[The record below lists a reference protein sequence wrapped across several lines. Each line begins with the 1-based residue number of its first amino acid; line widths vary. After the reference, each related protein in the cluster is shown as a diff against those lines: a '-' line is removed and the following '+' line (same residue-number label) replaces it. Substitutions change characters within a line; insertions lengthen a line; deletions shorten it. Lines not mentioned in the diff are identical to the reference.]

1 MPTYGGSRAVYR
13 GSATGGGGGTGGV
26 RRDAE
31 VEAASRSVAQGGDAI
46 EAVGRVQ
53 NSGGGE
59 IKVPGEKLA
68 DVLSTTAK
76 GVAQAEDGS
85 ILVQNGRFGGE
96 GVSVIKPNGD
106 VVDAPNATVNVGPG
120 GVQSVQVGKINYV
133 IARTRVDVTKNQKDG
148 VISVTLPPSLRG
160 IRMDKAGNVNGFS
173 INPKAI
179 PNKEIRAAA
188 YRLMGKDGVIRIP
201 AGSPLAKR
209 LEADMSKAGYNRT
222 TIQKVNEAF
231 AETGTVYRAG
241 DDAAGRTAPGLE
253 RKPKETA

>member
-1 MPTYGGSRAVYR
+1 MPTYGAGASTY
-13 GSATGGGGGTGGV
+13 ATGYAGGTGGV

-31 VEAASRSVAQGGDAI
+31 VNAANRSVAGGGDITEAI
-46 EAVGRVQ
+46 GRTR
-53 NSGGGE
+53 NAGGGE
-59 IKVPGEKLA
+59 IKVSGEKLA
-68 DVLSTTAK
+68 DALGTTSR

-85 ILVQNGRFGGE
+85 VIVQNGRFGGE
-96 GVSVIKPNGD
+96 GVSIIKPDGTTTT
-106 VVDAPNATVNVGPG
+106 APNATVKVGAD

-148 VISVTLPPSLRG
+148 VVSVTLPPSLRG
-160 IRMDKAGNVNGFS
+160 ARFDKQGNLNGFS

-201 AGSPLAKR
+201 SGSPLAKR
-209 LEADMSKAGYNRT
+209 LEAGLSKAGYDRT

-241 DDAAGRTAPGLE
+241 DDAAGKTAAGLE

>member
-1 MPTYGGSRAVYR
+1 MPGSNSYGTY
-13 GSATGGGGGTGGV
+13 ATGYAGGTGGV
-26 RRDAE
+26 RRDSE
-31 VEAASRSVAQGGDAI
+31 VNAANRAVASGGDVTEAI
-46 EAVGRVQ
+46 GRTQ
-53 NSGGGE
+53 NAGGGD
-59 IKVPGEKLA
+59 IKVSGEKLA
-68 DVLSTTAK
+68 DALATTPR
-76 GVAQAEDGS
+76 GVAQAEDGT

-106 VVDAPNATVNVGPG
+106 VTQAPNATVTVGPS

-148 VISVTLPPSLRG
+148 VVSVTLPPSLRG
-160 IRMDKAGNVNGFS
+160 ARFDKQGNLNGFS

-209 LEADMSKAGYNRT
+209 LDADMSKAGYNRT
-222 TIQKVNEAF
+222 TIQAVNQAF

-241 DDAAGRTAPGLE
+241 DDAAGKTAAGLE

>member
-1 MPTYGGSRAVYR
+1 MARGGIGTYATGYAGGS
-13 GSATGGGGGTGGV
+13 GGV

-31 VEAASRSVAQGGDAI
+31 VTAANRAVGSGGDVT
-46 EAVGRVQ
+46 EALGRVQ
-53 NSGGGE
+53 NAGGGD
-59 IKVPGEKLA
+59 IKVSGEKLDA
-68 DVLSTTAK
+68 VLGNTPR

-85 ILVQNGRFGGE
+85 IIVQNSRFGGE
-96 GVSVIKPNGD
+96 GVSVIKPNGETTT
-106 VVDAPNATVNVGPG
+106 APNATVSVSPS
-120 GVQSVQVGKINYV
+120 GVQSVQIGKLNYV

-148 VISVTLPPSLRG
+148 VVSVTLPPSLRG
-160 IRMDKAGNVNGFS
+160 ARFDKAGNVNGWS

-188 YRLMGKDGVIRIP
+188 YRLMGKDGVLRIP

-209 LEADMSKAGYNRT
+209 LEGDMSKAGYGRS

-241 DDAAGRTAPGLE
+241 DDAAGRTAAGLE
-253 RKPKETA
+253 RKPKENA

>member
-1 MPTYGGSRAVYR
+1 MARGGVGNY
-13 GSATGGGGGTGGV
+13 ATGYAGGTGGV

-31 VEAASRSVAQGGDAI
+31 VTAANRAVASGGDVTEAI
-46 EAVGRVQ
+46 GRTQ
-53 NSGGGE
+53 NAGGGD
-59 IKVPGEKLA
+59 IKVSAEKLSDA
-68 DVLSTTAK
+68 LGTTSR

-85 ILVQNGRFGGE
+85 IIVQNGRFGGE
-96 GVSVIKPNGD
+96 GVSIIKPDGTTTN
-106 VVDAPNATVNVGPG
+106 APNATVSVGPG

-148 VISVTLPPSLRG
+148 VVSVTLPPSLRG

-209 LEADMSKAGYNRT
+209 LEGDMSKAGYNRT
-222 TIQKVNEAF
+222 TIQKINEAF

-241 DDAAGRTAPGLE
+241 DDAAGKTAAGLE